1 MTSEFRRLVQD
12 AFALSMEPAR
22 NLEPGQLITKAVE
35 AGYTDALL
43 ALDSD
48 GLPHLLAP
56 VEGGVVED
64 RRSAAV
70 WITRRELE
78 VDGKA
83 RIFADLGCRE
93 PDLSGV
99 FDRLVVEVLESAS
112 ESGERL
118 DRVQSRTL
126 SEWRHFLSAAR
137 SRLSG
142 EVVTGLFGELKVL
155 HSLAQ
160 DQPHLAL
167 DAWVGP
173 QSEPRDFESGSRAIE
188 VKSRVHGTP
197 ERVRISSLEQLDSAV
212 LDRLVLAVI
221 DVVDDEM
228 GESLG
233 DVVDRVV
240 DLGVPRLPLM
250 DRLADVG
257 YVPGMTGEENRRMKV
272 SRFRAWEVDG
282 AFPALTRAS
291 LGSQAL
297 ETIVGVTYSIDLTRL
312 DAPSSEDLHSL
323 TAAFDWGS

>member
-1 MTSEFRRLVQD
+1 MTSEFRRVVQD

-22 NLEPGQLITKAVE
+22 NLEPGQLITKSVE
-35 AGYTDALL
+35 AGYADALL

-56 VEGGVVED
+56 VDGGVVED

-78 VDGKA
+78 VDGQA

-99 FDRLVVEVLESAS
+99 FDRLVVEVLESVA
-112 ESGERL
+112 ESGECL

-137 SRLSG
+137 LRLSG
-142 EVVTGLFGELKVL
+142 EVVTGLFGELTVL
-155 HSLAQ
+155 HSLARS
-160 DQPHLAL
+160 QPHLAL

-173 QSEPRDFESGSRAIE
+173 QKKPRDFESGSRAIE
-188 VKSRVHGTP
+188 VKTRAQGTP
-197 ERVRISSLEQLDSAV
+197 ERVRISSLEQLDSVA
-212 LDRLVLAVI
+212 LDRFVLAVI
-221 DVVDDEM
+221 DVVDDDM

-240 DLGVPRLPLM
+240 DLGVPRLALM

-257 YVPGMTGEENRRMKV
+257 YVPGMTGEEGRRMKV
-272 SRFRAWEVDG
+272 SRFRGWEVD
-282 AFPALTRAS
+282 ASFPTLTAAN
-291 LGSQAL
+291 LGPEAP
-297 ETIVGVTYSIDLTRL
+297 EAIVGVTYAIDLTCL
-312 DAPSSEDLHSL
+312 DAPSSEDLDSL
-323 TAAFDWGS
+323 TAVFDWGP